1 MSKFN
6 TGDIVKRKDG
16 GTFSNGKLT
25 VTVDN
30 SQSHRAPSGCIW
42 LKETD
47 SFLNPEKLEL
57 AEPVSREPIE
67 LALIEE
73 TKKLAD
79 LAKQFDAQKKIV
91 DHLTTAKAL
100 KGGQANE

>member
-1 MSKFN
+1 MEFK
-6 TGDIVKRKDG
+6 TGDIVKRKNG
-16 GTFSNGKLT
+16 GTFSNGEMT
-25 VTVDN
+25 VTINAD
-30 SQSHRAPSGCIW
+30 RYAPAGCVW
-42 LKETD
+42 LKETH
-47 SFLNPEKLEL
+47 SHIPIHN
-57 AEPVSREPIE
+57 IE
-67 LALIEE
+67 LVEPAPSIDIVIAEE